1 MSNLYEDYR
10 EIDNV
15 RNKLD
20 AIIDLVQSEPRRV
33 FLTRKGKVQAI
44 VIGPADY
51 EDLWNIEFE
60 RDMKVGDEEE
70 ARGEVV
76 PHTEVLRG
84 LDEFIRKHREQ
95 KNEM

>member
-33 FLTRKGKVQAI
+33 FLTKQGKVQAI

-70 ARGEVV
+70 ARGDVV
-76 PHTEVLRG
+76 PHAEVFRG
-84 LDEFIRKHREQ
+84 IDEFIRKHREQ
-95 KNEM
+95 QK